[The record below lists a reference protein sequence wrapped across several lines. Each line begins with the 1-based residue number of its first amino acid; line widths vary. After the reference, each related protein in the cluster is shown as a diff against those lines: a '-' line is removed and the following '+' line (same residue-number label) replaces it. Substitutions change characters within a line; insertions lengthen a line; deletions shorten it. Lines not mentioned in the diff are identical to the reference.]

1 VKTYHPNKPVNRM
14 IREIRRIRMIRMI
27 REMRRIRMIR
37 KMRMI
42 REIRKK
48 VYEVSYPK
56 IGCHKKTTY
65 GTTQTTQS
73 VRSLPARGAKKSCTY
88 VFN

>member
-14 IREIRRIRMIRMI
+14 IREIRRIRMI

-48 VYEVSYPK
+48 VYEV
-56 IGCHKKTTY
+56 
-65 GTTQTTQS
+65 
-73 VRSLPARGAKKSCTY
+73 
-88 VFN
+88 

>member
-14 IREIRRIRMIRMI
+14 IREIRRI

-48 VYEVSYPK
+48 VYEV
-56 IGCHKKTTY
+56 
-65 GTTQTTQS
+65 
-73 VRSLPARGAKKSCTY
+73 
-88 VFN
+88 